1 MDNIEDGGNFNIIDI
16 KKIIPKMKSI
26 IPNALL
32 IFSIGVVIILILLS
46 VKYTEIKTISIM
58 TSFYFALHPC
68 NTYEEFIAK
77 TKKTKS
83 SGDTVQKDTDDKETI
98 EEVISSFKEDY
109 CEKRDLEDLEGV
121 QPLLYVCRA
130 AYLVASNTS
139 NIIIK
144 GLYKILNLEGR
155 YSIGVFMLY
164 ILIFSVLKLFREFI
178 NNFIPKMGKS
188 KKSSF
193 IFDIIFSIFSITTVV
208 YVICLIPSIITYLM
222 FLVYGFVFSD
232 GAGTNVLRTMFFIC
246 IVLIPIMLWLVGA
259 DLNITE
265 GLTNKEKKKKE
276 KKKEERA
283 ATAAAASASGTTASG
298 ASGTSKSS
306 GTTASGTTA
315 SSTSS
320 SNGSVKCNDFNW
332 VFYIGFALIIPVIAA
347 LKQIPFLIIN
357 GINGLTRISSDADE
371 SKKNI
376 LMKLSFIYAYG
387 IIIFIGMILL
397 PIIIHMLR
405 NITNEI
411 NFTFLTEFLDKIE
424 DLTQIVK

>member
-46 VKYTEIKTISIM
+46 VKYTEIKTIGLM
-58 TSFYFALHPC
+58 TSFYFALNPC
-68 NTYEEFIAK
+68 NSYEEFIAK

-83 SGDTVQKDTDDKETI
+83 CGDTVQKESVIVTDDKETI
-98 EEVISSFKEDY
+98 EDVISSFKEDY
-109 CEKRDLEDLEGV
+109 CEKRDLEDLDGV

-130 AYLVASNTS
+130 AYLVTSNMS

-144 GLYKILNLEGR
+144 GLYKLLNLEGR
-155 YSIGVFMLY
+155 YSVGVLMLY
-164 ILIFSVLKLFREFI
+164 IGIFVVLKLFREFI
-178 NNFIPKMGKS
+178 DNFIPKGKS

-208 YVICLIPSIITYLM
+208 FILCLIPSIISYLM
-222 FLVYGFVFSD
+222 FLVYGFVLSN

-246 IVLIPIMLWLVGA
+246 IAIIPIMLWIVGA
-259 DLNITE
+259 DINITE
-265 GLTNKEKKKKE
+265 GLTNKQKKKKE
-276 KKKEERA
+276 KKKEEA
-283 ATAAAASASGTTASG
+283 AAAAAAASA
-298 ASGTSKSS
+298 ASGTSGTSS
-306 GTTASGTTA
+306 ASGTSGTSS
-315 SSTSS
+315 SSTSGTS
-320 SNGSVKCNDFNW
+320 SASSKKCNDFNW
-332 VFYIGFALIIPVIAA
+332 IYYIGFALIIPIVAA

-357 GINGLTRISSDADE
+357 GINGLTCISTDAEE

-376 LMKLSFIYAYG
+376 LFKLSFIYAYG
-387 IIIFIGMILL
+387 IIIFIGMFLI

-405 NITNEI
+405 NITKEI
-411 NFTFLTEFLDKIE
+411 KFTFLTEFLDKIE